1 MSHQDAIYRHL
12 REMRAELFNGLP
24 REVRSEISGG
34 EIVMMMSP
42 VPKHGLAAK
51 DVVRQLDA
59 QLPEPLLAVENTDTD
74 DASLGKLRMP
84 DIMVAPRA
92 AFDTDEDA
100 VDARELVLAVEIVSR
115 SNPDNDYVRKMADY
129 AAMGIEH
136 YLIVDPRDGTC
147 LYATEVGSK
156 GQGPEYL
163 LRTSYPYG
171 DVIRIGDLATI
182 DTTGLPRYGEK
193 GRR

>member
-1 MSHQDAIYRHL
+1 MSAVVASPYEI
-12 REMRAELFNGLP
+12 RAKAKPCVG
-24 REVRSEISGG
+24 RRSSNPAATTRSG
-34 EIVMMMSP
+34 
-42 VPKHGLAAK
+42 
-51 DVVRQLDA
+51 VRQLDA

-74 DASLGKLRMP
+74 DPVLGKLRMP

-147 LYATEVGSK
+147 LHASEIGSK

-163 LRTSYPYG
+163 LRTSYVYG
-171 DVIRIGDLATI
+171 DVIHIGDLADV
-182 DTTGLPRYGEK
+182 DTAGLPRYGEK
-193 GRR
+193 TRR